1 MIHTRSF
8 MWPDYVMAISWI
20 SLNILR
26 YNAAKE
32 NAFRIKTLDTVTIH
46 S

>member
-1 MIHTRSF
+1 

-32 NAFRIKTLDTVTIH
+32 NTIFRIKTLDTVTIH